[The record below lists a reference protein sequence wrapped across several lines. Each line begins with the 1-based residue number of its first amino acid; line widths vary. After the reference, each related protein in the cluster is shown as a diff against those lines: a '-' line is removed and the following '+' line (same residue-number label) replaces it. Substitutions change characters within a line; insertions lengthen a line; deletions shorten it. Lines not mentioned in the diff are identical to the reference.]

1 DMLSQLPRHN
11 IQPVG
16 GGHSLAQAHA
26 PAIRTVR
33 TTTVGFLAYCQIGPE
48 NFGATTTAAGHAW
61 LQPDLTAADK
71 ALVRSD
77 IARARKQ
84 VDYLIVFTHWGIEY
98 QLDYRLDPL
107 QRQPLLA
114 HLAIDAGADFVVGAH
129 PHVRQATEIYKGKPI
144 VYSLGNFVFDLMPGP
159 EESQGNVL

>member
-1 DMLSQLPRHN
+1 QMILASGDRFPFNHTADYLKSFDLTVGNLECVVSSLGVREPKQFTFPATPAAFNRLVAAGFDIMSVANNHSGDMGKIAFVDMLRQLPRHN

-84 VDYLIVFTHWGIEY
+84 VD
-98 QLDYRLDPL
+98 
-107 QRQPLLA
+107 
-114 HLAIDAGADFVVGAH
+114 
-129 PHVRQATEIYKGKPI
+129 
-144 VYSLGNFVFDLMPGP
+144 
-159 EESQGNVL
+159 

>member
-1 DMLSQLPRHN
+1 
-11 IQPVG
+11 
-16 GGHSLAQAHA
+16 
-26 PAIRTVR
+26 
-33 TTTVGFLAYCQIGPE
+33 
-48 NFGATTTAAGHAW
+48 
-61 LQPDLTAADK
+61 TAADK

-159 EESQGNVL
+159 EESQGNVLTLTLHGSTLVHWGLRTARIVGNYGEPRWE